1 MLNGGGNMDQ
11 LEKIDIL
18 RERLGISYEEAKL
31 ALDEAD
37 DDVVQALINLE
48 KAQKKRDVKLD
59 EKGKALIEYISDLI
73 KKGNVTKVR
82 LKKGD
87 KVVVEIPATIGA
99 IGVGG
104 ALLSPVL
111 AVIGVVGTVAALVN
125 NYSLEVV
132 RPDGKVEKHDL
143 KFLEG
148 PTKSQDEQEAPED
161 REE

>member
-59 EKGKALIEYISDLI
+59 EKGRALIEYISDLI

>member
-1 MLNGGGNMDQ
+1 MDQ

-59 EKGKALIEYISDLI
+59 EKGRALIEYISDLI

>member
-1 MLNGGGNMDQ
+1 MDQ

>member
-1 MLNGGGNMDQ
+1 MDQ

-18 RERLGISYEEAKL
+18 RERLAISYEEAKL